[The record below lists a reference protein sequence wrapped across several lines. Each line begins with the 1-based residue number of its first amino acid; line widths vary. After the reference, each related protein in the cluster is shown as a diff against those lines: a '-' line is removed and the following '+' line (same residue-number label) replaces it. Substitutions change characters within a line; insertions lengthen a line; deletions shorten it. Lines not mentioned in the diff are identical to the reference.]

1 MQLVTPIVQDL
12 VLIGGGHSHAIVLKL
27 FGMNPLPGV
36 RMTLITDVCDT
47 PYSGMLPGYVAGL
60 YEFDDC
66 HIDLRPLCLSAGAI
80 MIVDR
85 AIGLDLQR
93 QYVLCAHHPPIA
105 FDWLSIDIGSTP
117 ATLNIPGASKHA
129 IPVKPISRFLSYWD
143 DVVKTVIQA
152 PHQPM
157 RLSVVGGGVG
167 GVELTLAIQA
177 RLRNIYKAALQPAT
191 HLQMHLF
198 QRDVRLAPSRHPGV
212 GRRLHQILSQTGVQ
226 IHLQESVSALTQS
239 ASPLKSDSEIQII
252 CESGLTVGC
261 DRVFWVTQASAA
273 AWLAASELATDAQ
286 GFIQVSD
293 TLQSLSHPQVFAAG
307 DVATLVN
314 HPRPKAGVFAVRQG
328 KPLYENLRRVLL
340 GQSPEP
346 FTPQKEFLILVGTG
360 DRSALAS
367 RGNFTLGPY
376 PWLWSWKHS
385 IDWQFMLKFRHL
397 QPMMKQ
403 FPLGQAAGRRLTLNP
418 ATWAIARAGKAA
430 GGSSILSKPL
440 PLSSAPLLP
449 CAGCGS
455 KVSSQVLQRV
465 LQRLQQEPGLGWQ
478 REDILLGLDAADDA
492 AIVSVPT
499 GQVLVQTVDYFR
511 ALLNDPFVF
520 GQIAAHHC
528 LNDLFAMGAAPQSA
542 LAVATLPYAAA
553 AKTEEILYHLLLGAT
568 KVLQQAGAVL
578 VGGHTSEATE
588 LALGLMC
595 NGLATPAELFRKTG
609 LQAGQMLI
617 LTKPLGTGT
626 LFAADMR
633 LQAKGRWIQTAIQS
647 MLHSNQQAVDCFRA
661 HAAAACTDV
670 TGFGLVG
677 HLLEMRGLSPVT
689 IELSLSALPI
699 LEGARETIQNGL
711 LSSLHPQNL
720 RAAKAIANLQQ
731 VAQHPLFPI
740 LFDPQTAGGLLAAVP
755 ANRAQDCLR
764 SLQAIGYGCSRIIGQ
779 VLPGSENPFHLVIN
793 E

>member
-1 MQLVTPIVQDL
+1 VQPVTPIVQNL
-12 VLIGGGHSHAIVLKL
+12 VLIGGGHSHAIALKL

-36 RMTLITDVCDT
+36 QITLITDVCDT

-66 HIDLRPLCLSAGAI
+66 HIDLRPLCLFAGATMVI
-80 MIVDR
+80 DR

-93 QYVLCAHHPPIA
+93 QSVLCAHHPAIA

-117 ATLNIPGASKHA
+117 ATLNVPGASEYA
-129 IPVKPISRFLSYWD
+129 IPVKPISQFLSYWD

-152 PHQPM
+152 PHHPM

-177 RLRNIYKAALQPAT
+177 RLKNIYKTAQQPVT
-191 HLQMHLF
+191 NLQMHLF
-198 QRDVRLAPSRHPGV
+198 QRDTRLVPSRHPWV
-212 GRRLHQILSQTGVQ
+212 GQRLHQIFSKQGVQ
-226 IHLQESVSALTQS
+226 IHLQASVCALAAQTTSRLNSAT
-239 ASPLKSDSEIQII
+239 EIQVV
-252 CESGLTVGC
+252 CESGLTIAC
-261 DRVFWVTQASAA
+261 DRVFWVTQATAA
-273 AWLAASELATDAQ
+273 PWLAASGLATDAQ

-293 TLQSLSHPQVFAAG
+293 TLQSLSHPNVFAAG

-340 GQSPEP
+340 GQVPKP

-360 DRSALAS
+360 DRSALAA
-367 RGNFTLGPY
+367 RGKLGLGPY
-376 PWLWSWKHS
+376 SWLWNWKHA
-385 IDWQFMLKFRHL
+385 IDWQFMLKFRDL
-397 QPMMKQ
+397 KPMMQ
-403 FPLGQAAGRRLTLNP
+403 RSRTVQTNA
-418 ATWAIARAGKAA
+418 AIARSNKAEDE
-430 GGSSILSKPL
+430 SSTFP
-440 PLSSAPLLP
+440 LP

-465 LQRLQQEPGLGWQ
+465 LQRLQQEPGLGLQ

-492 AIVSVPT
+492 AIVQVPT
-499 GQVLVQTVDYFR
+499 GQVMVQTVDYFR
-511 ALLNDPFVF
+511 ALVSDPFVF

-553 AKTEEILYHLLLGAT
+553 AKTEEMLYHLLLGAS

-578 VGGHTSEATE
+578 VGGHSSEATE
-588 LALGLMC
+588 MAFGLTC
-595 NGLATPAELFRKTG
+595 NGLVAPASLFRKTG
-609 LQAGQMLI
+609 LQAGQVLI

-633 LQAKGRWIQTAIQS
+633 LQAKGHWIQSAIQS
-647 MLHSNQQAVDCFRA
+647 MLQSNQTAVDCFRA
-661 HAAAACTDV
+661 HAVTACTDV
-670 TGFGLVG
+670 TGFGLLG
-677 HLLEMRGLSPVT
+677 HLLEMRGTSPVT
-689 IELSLSALPI
+689 IELNLSSVPI
-699 LEGARETIQNGL
+699 LEGVRETLHRGW
-711 LSSLHPQNL
+711 LSSLYPQNL
-720 RAAKAIANLQQ
+720 RAARAIANLNQ
-731 VAQHPLFPI
+731 VDQHPLFPV
-740 LFDPQTAGGLLAAVP
+740 LFDPQTAGGLLAAIP
-755 ANRAQDCLR
+755 ASRAQDCLR
-764 SLQAIGYGCSRIIGQ
+764 SLQIIGYGQSSIIGK
-779 VLPGSENPFHLVIN
+779 VYSGSEQPFCLVIH